1 MMLDTHVRVVVVVGC
16 GALLVL
22 AIARRRTMLAQ
33 NRVLPRL
40 LKITPIPPQ
49 ATRGGPRAFMRF
61 SKTPLDPR
69 ILLEKKI
76 RRRRG
81 RSLPRRRSPKPLY

>member
-40 LKITPIPPQ
+40 LEHIN
-49 ATRGGPRAFMRF
+49 
-61 SKTPLDPR
+61 L
-69 ILLEKKI
+69 
-76 RRRRG
+76 
-81 RSLPRRRSPKPLY
+81 